1 MAISGVPAT
10 ADATS
15 EGVFPGEGRG
25 YPRGRLSSRSTVAA
39 IVPHYRC
46 EPWLASCL
54 ASLVDQ
60 TRPLE
65 AIVVIDDASGD
76 PPIGILERFPSATL
90 LASTENVGPY
100 RLTQEVINRTRYDG
114 YLFQDA
120 DDWSGPDRLEL
131 LLAEAERSGAELVG
145 CQGIRIL
152 SDEAEA
158 LTYTWPLDV
167 NAALA
172 VRPTSNPLH
181 HPASLVSRDLVVR
194 LGGFATGL
202 RYGGDTEFLRR
213 AGHVARVTNIP
224 RFCYFYRTRAGSLTS
239 DPETGLRSAAR
250 QELAARQW
258 ERAEANAALVAGG
271 QPPRLEPMATAGGID
286 LVRLAGPS
294 LGVEWGG
301 GQRGL
306 LGAAGDARVPG
317 EVDRNSR
324 GAGAG
329 PDGER
334 SPR

>member
-1 MAISGVPAT
+1 
-10 ADATS
+10 
-15 EGVFPGEGRG
+15 
-25 YPRGRLSSRSTVAA
+25 VAA

-54 ASLVDQ
+54 ASLVEQ

-76 PPIGILERFPSATL
+76 PPTGIVERFPSVTL
-90 LASTENVGPY
+90 LASEENVGPY
-100 RLTQEVINRTRYDG
+100 RLTQEVINRTRFDG

-172 VRPTSNPLH
+172 VRPTSGPLH

-202 RYGGDTEFLRR
+202 RYGADTEFLRR
-213 AGHVARVTNIP
+213 AGHVARVVNIP
-224 RFCYFYRTRAGSLTS
+224 RFCYFYRTRGGSLTS

-250 QELAARQW
+250 QELVARQG
-258 ERAEANAALVAGG
+258 ERAEANAARVAAG
-271 QPPRLEPMATAGGID
+271 QPPELEPMATAGPID
-286 LVRLAGPS
+286 LVHLAGPP
-294 LGVEWGG
+294 LGVDWGG
-301 GQRGL
+301 GHRGL
-306 LGAAGDARVPG
+306 PAMAGEAEDAGGP
-317 EVDRNSR
+317 SR
-324 GAGAG
+324 PASGGGPG
-329 PDGER
+329 PDVDGGR